1 MNLLSIPPPSST
13 ILHVDLASESE
24 TLKATWT
31 RIYYNILRPL
41 ACKSTATAECGLG
54 GVMRCASL
62 WEAWAS
68 MPRDQRK
75 RCFASCRS
83 RSNSPQNMQQ
93 NGTPNDYCGKV
104 SGCVRAGDLAA
115 GAAFQTELRSHAFCM
130 RLRSYITKIS
140 INVNRCQQMS
150 PEYRHCSK
158 CALDA
163 ILEETL
169 LKLTC
174 KELAALEFSVALGG
188 GWNCGEEDNSI
199 MTSCI
204 LKTNLKATHQKFRH
218 RACM

>member
-140 INVNRCQQMS
+140 INVNRCQ
-150 PEYRHCSK
+150 
-158 CALDA
+158 
-163 ILEETL
+163 
-169 LKLTC
+169 
-174 KELAALEFSVALGG
+174 
-188 GWNCGEEDNSI
+188 
-199 MTSCI
+199 
-204 LKTNLKATHQKFRH
+204 
-218 RACM
+218 